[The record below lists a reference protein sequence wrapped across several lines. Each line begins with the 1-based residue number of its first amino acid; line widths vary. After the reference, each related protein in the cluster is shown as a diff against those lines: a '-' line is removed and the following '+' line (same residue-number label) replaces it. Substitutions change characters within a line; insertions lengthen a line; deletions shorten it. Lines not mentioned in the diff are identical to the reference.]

1 MASNRTSKKANSANL
16 NYNISGFLPAI
27 NTFIMPQ
34 VSRNGDLCFTGHP
47 CTRVA
52 PVMATQFTVFINGIP
67 SLKQADPVA
76 PHLIKSGI
84 ICIPHSAFVNRG
96 SSSVFVRGI
105 PIARV
110 GDSTDFGG
118 LFRGSNNVFAGG

>member
-1 MASNRTSKKANSANL
+1 
-16 NYNISGFLPAI
+16 
-27 NTFIMPQ
+27 MPQ
-34 VSRNGDLCFTGHP
+34 VSRNGDLCFTNHACDP
-47 CTRVA
+47 VA

-67 SLKQADPVA
+67 SLKQSDPVA
-76 PHLIKSGI
+76 PHFYKPGI
-84 ICIPHSAFVNRG
+84 VCVPHISFVNRG